1 MADTRLRYCYKRGG
15 SARWPSTACQL
26 VRPGKADKLARLGT
40 GRRGRDGRLSA
51 SRWAAPCEQL
61 AVCVPPRHAAGF
73 RALNAGLKKRAFRL
87 DSDHLVWA
95 DVEAG
100 V

>member
-1 MADTRLRYCYKRGG
+1 MAEHGVPARAAWKGGQARTAGHGPTWPRRQAQRLAVG
-15 SARWPSTACQL
+15 
-26 VRPGKADKLARLGT
+26 RPV
-40 GRRGRDGRLSA
+40 
-51 SRWAAPCEQL
+51 QL